1 MSNMEPAKVSIGNS
15 WRCPTKATPRG
26 CFAPGQGKA
35 AHGHLA
41 TPDEWT
47 QLVSQA
53 VDHMAATSSE
63 DHMAYYY
70 WPMKMQADKEQA
82 HFVVDLNRSR
92 AEAEAERRVT
102 APVKVALP
110 NKQQSA
116 GAGGMQRQSEL
127 KHGAPARQDVLAKGR
142 HAQTLSTSLRVLS
155 REDPQ
160 CLFIVRRIN
169 KLGFK
174 AIPVLKRHF
183 SAYGAVV
190 QVLVAHSTV
199 RQHRDPSSQAR
210 QRPSSLGFVQMAT
223 PEAVL
228 AVLAVG
234 AEQEVQGLT
243 IRVQRFER
251 QGGDFEV
258 PADSSKGREE
268 VEEEDKLARV
278 DELARFRHGST
289 LSEATTGSTSA
300 SEWPPLAD
308 VHESSADSDDQ

>member
-1 MSNMEPAKVSIGNS
+1 
-15 WRCPTKATPRG
+15 
-26 CFAPGQGKA
+26 
-35 AHGHLA
+35 
-41 TPDEWT
+41 
-47 QLVSQA
+47 
-53 VDHMAATSSE
+53 
-63 DHMAYYY
+63 MAYHY
-70 WPMKMQADKEQA
+70 WQMKMEAEKEQA
-82 HFVVDLNRSR
+82 RFVVDLNRSR

-110 NKQQSA
+110 NKKQST
-116 GAGGMQRQSEL
+116 GGGGMQWQSEL
-127 KHGAPARQDVLAKGR
+127 KHEAPARQDVRAKGR

-251 QGGDFEV
+251 QGGDVEEV
-258 PADSSKGREE
+258 LADSSKGREE

-278 DELARFRHGST
+278 EDLARFRHGST
-289 LSEATTGSTSA
+289 LSEATTGSTSG